1 MNNSCTMQSPANI
14 ADHRQILTISETVKR
29 AKSEGYPLSE
39 YTLRRALRCGAIP
52 CRTVGKKY
60 LIAWQNV
67 VKWLLC
73 EDGQDNAPT
82 APMPVPA
89 GIRRIPE

>member
-1 MNNSCTMQSPANI
+1 MTEK
-14 ADHRQILTISETVKR
+14 QILTIQETVAR
-29 AKSEGYPLSE
+29 AKREGMPVSE

-67 VKWLLC
+67 VKWLMC
-73 EDGQDNAPT
+73 EDGQDNTQADLTP
-82 APMPVPA
+82 ASA
-89 GIRRIPE
+89 GIRRVLR

>member
-1 MNNSCTMQSPANI
+1 MMAEK
-14 ADHRQILTISETVKR
+14 QILTIQETVAR
-29 AKSEGYPLSE
+29 AKREGMPVSE

-67 VKWLLC
+67 VKWLMC
-73 EDGQDNAPT
+73 ENGQDNKAIALSSVAT
-82 APMPVPA
+82 
-89 GIRRIPE
+89 GIRRVPE